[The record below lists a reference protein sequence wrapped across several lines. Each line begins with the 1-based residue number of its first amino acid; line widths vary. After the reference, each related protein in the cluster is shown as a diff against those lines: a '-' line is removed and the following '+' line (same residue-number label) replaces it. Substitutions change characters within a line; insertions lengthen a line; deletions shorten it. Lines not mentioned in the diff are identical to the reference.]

1 MFLINSRSHLVTST
15 SLRSGGKPHHPS
27 RRTFSRSYGTILP
40 SSFTRVLSS
49 ALGFSPCLPVS
60 VYGTVMC
67 YLKLRRFSWKPGIN
81 VFAPLGHSPSHLR
94 IKFPD
99 LPKNSSYM
107 LGPGQPTP
115 GTPSLLRLSIA
126 VTPGAGILTCFPSTT
141 PFGLALGADSPCA
154 D

>member
-1 MFLINSRSHLVTST
+1 MASMPSPRM
-15 SLRSGGKPHHPS
+15 GAPHHTLEYEP
-27 RRTFSRSYGTILP
+27 
-40 SSFTRVLSS
+40 
-49 ALGFSPCLPVS
+49 
-60 VYGTVMC
+60 
-67 YLKLRRFSWKPGIN
+67 
-81 VFAPLGHSPSHLR
+81 
-94 IKFPD
+94 PD
-99 LPKNSSYM
+99 LPRDSSYM